1 MREGD
6 RVIVLKGRHA
16 GLRGKVASVR
26 RGEASVLLDDPPPG
40 VIGPAVVSSSQL
52 AVTEHGFA
60 DFRR

>member
-6 RVIVLKGRHA
+6 RVIVLKGRYA

-26 RGEASVLLDDPPPG
+26 RGEASVLLDRPPPG
-40 VIGPAVVSSSQL
+40 LLGPAIVRSSQL
-52 AVTEHGFA
+52 AVTAHGFA